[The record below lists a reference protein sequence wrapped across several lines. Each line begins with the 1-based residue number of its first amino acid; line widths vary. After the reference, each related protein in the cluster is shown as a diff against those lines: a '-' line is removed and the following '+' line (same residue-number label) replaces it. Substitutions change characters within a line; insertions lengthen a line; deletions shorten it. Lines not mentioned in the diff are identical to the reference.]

1 VTPTD
6 FTKLQEKFPIGPG
19 VAKLNLPDRSGAVPP
34 LEVLETQDEKMPI
47 AEIRHSTD
55 EEKLNKT
62 ERAYLANLRAIGYDW
77 IGIQCITLK
86 LGDDCRYTPDLWTMD
101 NLHSDIP
108 MARGRLVAREVK
120 GFMRDDALVK
130 IKVAA
135 RMFPFIVFVL
145 VRRQKSGGW
154 ETQIVKP

>member
-1 VTPTD
+1 MPNWDTATYNA
-6 FTKLQEKFPIGPG
+6 FLARSSTAKPI
-19 VAKLNLPDRSGAVPP
+19 PDNNGIVMTLLSV
-34 LEVLETQDEKMPI
+34 
-47 AEIRHSTD
+47 STD
-55 EEKLNKT
+55 EQKLNKT
-62 ERAYLANLRAIGYDW
+62 ERAYLAHLRSIGYDW

-86 LGDDCRYTPDLWTMD
+86 LGDDCRYTPDLWTIESQDSNM
-101 NLHSDIP
+101 P

-135 RMFPFIVFVL
+135 RMFPFVVFVL

-154 ETQIVKP
+154 DTQIVKP